1 MNFLEMNQDEE
12 KELEENLV
20 WILASPRSGTTWLSK
35 NLLSYNTHILNEF
48 NITKHLGTG
57 ATFMGNKKTFMNI
70 QGKRRDY
77 IFSLE
82 YKDTWVYYLR
92 KLVVNR
98 IYSQFNDTSKKVI
111 IKEPAIAGIL
121 TVSQIFPNSKIIFIV
136 RDGRDIVDS
145 QLDGRVHGFEKGGR
159 FQGKTFPILNKKN
172 REVFI
177 KNSSENW
184 VRITQEILETHE
196 KHDKNKCYLVKY
208 ESLLYDTLTELEKI
222 YDFLNIKISK
232 NDLEKIVN
240 ESKFEKIPT
249 ELRGKGKFFR
259 AANPG
264 YWKEN
269 FNIKE
274 KGLMNSIMRDTLQRL
289 EYAV

>member
-1 MNFLEMNQDEE
+1 MLELTSDKE

-48 NITKHLGTG
+48 NITKHLGIG

-70 QGKRRDY
+70 EGKRRDY

-92 KLVVNR
+92 KIVVNR
-98 IYSQFNDTSKKVI
+98 IYSQFNDASKKVI

-145 QLDGRVHGFEKGGR
+145 QLDARVHGFEKGGR
-159 FQGKTFPILNKKN
+159 FQGRTSTILNKKN
-172 REVFI
+172 RDVFI
-177 KNSSENW
+177 KNSSKNW
-184 VRITQEILETHE
+184 VRITQEILETYE
-196 KHDKNKCYLVKY
+196 KHDKNKCYLIKY
-208 ESLLYDTLTELEKI
+208 ESLLHNTLTELEKI
-222 YDFLNIKISK
+222 YEFLNIKISK

-259 AANPG
+259 AANTG
-264 YWKEN
+264 TWKEN
-269 FNIKE
+269 FNDAE
-274 KGLMNSIMRDTLQRL
+274 QNLMESIMSDMLQNL
-289 EYAV
+289 GYSV